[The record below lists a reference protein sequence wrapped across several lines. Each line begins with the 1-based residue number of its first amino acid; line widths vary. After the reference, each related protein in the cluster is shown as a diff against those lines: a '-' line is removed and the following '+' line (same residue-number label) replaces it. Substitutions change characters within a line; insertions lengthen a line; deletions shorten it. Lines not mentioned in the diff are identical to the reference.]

1 MDRMLGARDAYL
13 RVGYRTRG
21 APLVNAISS
30 LGIVFTIVAGTILFA
45 LFSVRRIAMSPQEYI
60 VGGRGFGAVFLW
72 VLLAGEIYTSFTF
85 LGAAGWTYGFG
96 APAFYIMA
104 YGTVGYIL
112 GYFLLPRVW
121 KLGKEHGLLTAPDF
135 FIARYGNK
143 ALATFASVI
152 YAVAILPYV
161 TLQLSGLQIFLTL
174 AGYGHI
180 DAQLG
185 AIISFLAI
193 VLFVFATGLRG
204 TAWAS
209 IVKDA
214 LVIGALTFVG
224 VAIPMHFFG
233 SPATMFDQML
243 RAHPASLVLGNATAP
258 KGTIWYVSTV
268 LLTGI
273 GFFMGPHS
281 VAATYSAKDD
291 SVLRRNAMLLPV
303 YQLIMLLVYF
313 AGFSAL
319 LIAPGLAGTAVDQ
332 SFLVVVQRFYPPW
345 VLGFVCAAGALCSLI
360 PSTALLLSAASII
373 AKNIGGDLFSF
384 ALSDRNRVIL
394 TRALVVV
401 LGLGALVLWITLKTT
416 LVSMLLLYYNGITQF
431 APAFFLGVFWRRT
444 TTAAITAGLIAGIVI
459 ALIFAARNVSPFG
472 INPGFIAL
480 AVNVT
485 LVVAITL
492 LTKTKEPAV

>member
-1 MDRMLGARDAYL
+1 MVSA
-13 RVGYRTRG
+13 V
-21 APLVNAISS
+21 SS
-30 LGIVFTIVAGTILFA
+30 LGIVFIVVTGTIVFA
-45 LFSVRRIAMSPQEYI
+45 LISLRRITMSPQEYI

-121 KLGKEHGLLTAPDF
+121 QIGKERGLLTAPDF
-135 FIARYGNK
+135 FTARYGSK
-143 ALATFASVI
+143 ALATFAALV
-152 YAVAILPYV
+152 YAISILPYV
-161 TLQLSGLQIFLTL
+161 TLQLSGLQIFLTF

-180 DAQLG
+180 DAELG

-209 IVKDA
+209 IIKDA

-224 VAIPMHFFG
+224 IAIPLQFFG
-233 SPATMFDQML
+233 SPATIFDQML
-243 RAHPASLVLGNATAP
+243 RAHPSMLVLGSATAP
-258 KGTIWYVSTV
+258 KGTLWYVSTV

-273 GFFMGPHS
+273 GFFMGPQS
-281 VAATYSAKDD
+281 VAAAYSAKDA
-291 SVLRRNAMLLPV
+291 SVLRRNAMFLPV
-303 YQLIMLLVYF
+303 YQLIMLLVFF

-319 LIAPGLAGTAVDQ
+319 LVAPGLTGTSVDQ

-345 VLGFVCAAGALCSLI
+345 VLGFICAAGALCSLI
-360 PSTALLLSAASII
+360 PSTALLLSAASIL
-373 AKNIGGDLFSF
+373 AKNIAGDLFSI
-384 ALSDRNRVIL
+384 ALSDRSRVIL
-394 TRALVVV
+394 TRSLVAV
-401 LGLGALVLWITLKTT
+401 LGLGALVLWIALKTT

-431 APAFFLGVFWRRT
+431 APAFFLGFFWRRV
-444 TTAAITAGLIAGIVI
+444 TTAGVATGLIAGIILAV
-459 ALIFAARNVSPFG
+459 LMAARNVDPFG
-472 INPGFIAL
+472 LNPGFIAL
-480 AVNVT
+480 FINVALT
-485 LVVAITL
+485 VAISL

>member
-1 MDRMLGARDAYL
+1 MSA
-13 RVGYRTRG
+13 V
-21 APLVNAISS
+21 SS

-104 YGTVGYIL
+104 YGTIGYIL

-121 KLGKEHGLLTAPDF
+121 RMGKERGLLTAPDF

-143 ALATFASVI
+143 ALATFAALI
-152 YAVAILPYV
+152 YAVAVLPYV

-180 DAQLG
+180 DAQFG
-185 AIISFLAI
+185 AIISFVAI
-193 VLFVFATGLRG
+193 VLFVYATGLRG

-209 IVKDA
+209 IIKDA
-214 LVIGALTFVG
+214 LVIGALIFVG
-224 VAIPMHFFG
+224 LAIPMQFFG
-233 SPATMFDQML
+233 SPATIFEQML
-243 RAHPASLVLGNATAP
+243 RAHPQMLVLGSAAAP
-258 KGTIWYVSTV
+258 KGTLWYVSTV

-281 VAATYSAKDD
+281 VAAVYSAKDD
-291 SVLRRNAMLLPV
+291 SVLRRNAMFLPV
-303 YQLIMLLVYF
+303 YQLIMLLIYF

-319 LIAPGLAGTAVDQ
+319 LVAPGLTGTAVDQ

-360 PSTALLLSAASII
+360 PSTALLLSAASIV
-373 AKNIGGDLFSF
+373 AKNIGGDLFSL
-384 ALSDRNRVIL
+384 ALSDRSRVIL

-416 LVSMLLLYYNGITQF
+416 LVSLLLLYYNGITQF

-444 TTAAITAGLIAGIVI
+444 TTAGVATGLIAGII
-459 ALIFAARNVSPFG
+459 LALVFATRNVAPFG

-480 AVNVT
+480 AVNLT
-485 LVVAITL
+485 LTITVSL
-492 LTKTKEPAV
+492 ATQRKEPAI

>member
-1 MDRMLGARDAYL
+1 MSA
-13 RVGYRTRG
+13 V
-21 APLVNAISS
+21 SS
-30 LGIVFTIVAGTILFA
+30 LGIVFAIVVGTILFA

-60 VGGRGFGAVFLW
+60 IGGRGFGAVFLW

-121 KLGKEHGLLTAPDF
+121 RIAKDRGLLTAPDF

-143 ALATFASVI
+143 ALATFASLI

-161 TLQLSGLQIFLTL
+161 TLQLSGLQIFLTF

-185 AIISFLAI
+185 AILSFLAI
-193 VLFVFATGLRG
+193 VFFIYATGLRG

-214 LVIGALTFVG
+214 LVIGALVFVG
-224 VAIPMHFFG
+224 IAIPMQFFG
-233 SPATMFDQML
+233 SPATIFDQML
-243 RAHPASLVLGNATAP
+243 RAHPAALVLGSATAS

-281 VAATYSAKDD
+281 IAATYSAKDD
-291 SVLRRNAMLLPV
+291 SVLRRNAMFLPV

-319 LIAPGLAGTAVDQ
+319 LVAPGLTGTAVDQ

-360 PSTALLLSAASII
+360 PSTALLLSAASIL
-373 AKNIGGDLFSF
+373 AKNIGGDLFSV
-384 ALSDRNRVIL
+384 ALTDRSRVVL

-444 TTAAITAGLIAGIVI
+444 TTAAVATGLIAGII
-459 ALIFAARNVSPFG
+459 LALFFAARSISPFG

-480 AVNVT
+480 VVNAA
-485 LVVAITL
+485 LVISISL
-492 LTKTKEPAV
+492 LTKTKEPAL

>member
-1 MDRMLGARDAYL
+1 MSA
-13 RVGYRTRG
+13 V
-21 APLVNAISS
+21 SS
-30 LGIVFTIVAGTILFA
+30 LGIVFTVVVGTILFA
-45 LFSVRRIAMSPQEYI
+45 LFSLRRIAMSPQEYI
-60 VGGRGFGAVFLW
+60 VGGRGFGTVFLW

-121 KLGKEHGLLTAPDF
+121 QIGKERGLLTAPDF

-143 ALATFASVI
+143 ALATLASIV

-185 AIISFLAI
+185 AIVGFIAI

-214 LVIGALTFVG
+214 LVIGALIFVG
-224 VAIPMHFFG
+224 IAIPVQFFG

-243 RAHPASLVLGNATAP
+243 RAHPAALVLGGATAP
-258 KGTIWYVSTV
+258 KGTLWYVSTV
-268 LLTGI
+268 LLTSI
-273 GFFMGPHS
+273 GFFMGPQS
-281 VAATYSAKDD
+281 IAATYSAKDA
-291 SVLRRNAMLLPV
+291 SVLRRNAMFLPV
-303 YQLIMLLVYF
+303 YQLIMLLVFF

-319 LIAPGLAGTAVDQ
+319 LIAPGLTGTAVDQ

-345 VLGFVCAAGALCSLI
+345 VLGFICAAGALCSLI
-360 PSTALLLSAASII
+360 PSTALLLSAASIL
-373 AKNIGGDLFSF
+373 AKNIGGDVFSI
-384 ALSDRNRVIL
+384 ALSDRSRVIL
-394 TRALVVV
+394 TRSLVIV
-401 LGLGALVLWITLKTT
+401 LGLGALVVWITLKTT
-416 LVSMLLLYYNGITQF
+416 LVSLLLLYYNGITQF
-431 APAFFLGVFWRRT
+431 APAFFLGFFWRRT
-444 TTAAITAGLIAGIVI
+444 TTAGVATGLIAGIVLAI
-459 ALIFAARNVSPFG
+459 YFAARGIAPLG

-480 AVNVT
+480 AVNIA
-485 LVVAITL
+485 LVVVISL
-492 LTKTKEPAV
+492 LAKTKEPAV

>member
-1 MDRMLGARDAYL
+1 M
-13 RVGYRTRG
+13 
-21 APLVNAISS
+21 VNAVSS
-30 LGIVFTIVAGTILFA
+30 LGIVFTVVVGTILFA
-45 LFSVRRIAMSPQEYI
+45 LFSLRRIAMSPQEYI

-104 YGTVGYIL
+104 YGTVGYIF
-112 GYFLLPRVW
+112 GYFLLPRIW
-121 KLGKEHGLLTAPDF
+121 QIGKERGLLTAPDF
-135 FIARYGNK
+135 FSARYGNK
-143 ALATFASVI
+143 PLATFAALV
-152 YAVAILPYV
+152 YAVSILPYV
-161 TLQLSGLQIFLTL
+161 TLQLSGLQIFLTY
-174 AGYGHI
+174 AGYGRV

-185 AIISFLAI
+185 AIISFVAI

-209 IVKDA
+209 IIKDA
-214 LVIGALTFVG
+214 LVIGALLFVG
-224 VAIPMHFFG
+224 LAIPIQFFG
-233 SPATMFDQML
+233 SPVTMFDQMM
-243 RAHPASLVLGNATAP
+243 RAHPSALVLGSATAP

-281 VAATYSAKDD
+281 VAAAYSAKDA

-303 YQLIMLLVYF
+303 YQLIMLLVFF

-319 LIAPGLAGTAVDQ
+319 LIAPGLTGTAVDQ
-332 SFLVVVQRFYPPW
+332 SFLVVVQRFYPSW

-360 PSTALLLSAASII
+360 PSTALLLSAASIL
-373 AKNIGGDLFSF
+373 AKNIAGDLFSI

-394 TRALVVV
+394 TRTLVAA
-401 LGLGALVLWITLKTT
+401 LGLGALVLWIALKTT

-431 APAFFLGVFWRRT
+431 APAFFLGFFWRRT
-444 TTAAITAGLIAGIVI
+444 TTAGVATGLIAGITLAVFLASRSI
-459 ALIFAARNVSPFG
+459 APFG

-480 AVNVT
+480 TLNVT
-485 LVVAITL
+485 LAITISL
-492 LTKTKEPAV
+492 LTKTKEPAI